1 MGPFIYILFYNI
13 YIYIM
18 NQTNKLAHAIAAYLF
33 EQEFGELRNFSQNEI
48 NKIKEVR
55 DILWKKCE

>member
-1 MGPFIYILFYNI
+1 MDPFLYILFYNI

-18 NQTNKLAHAIAAYLF
+18 NQTKKLAHTIAAYLF
-33 EQEFGELRNFSQNEI
+33 EQEFEELRNFSQSEI

-55 DILWKKCE
+55 DILLKKCK